1 LGFPPD
7 YAIVKKGQVNFLG
20 GNMEK
25 TIRAKFKK
33 GVIEPLEKLE
43 LKEGE
48 EVEVTLSTP
57 SRVKKALEAI
67 RSTAGAWKETI
78 DCEELIKDIYE
89 SRRLSARRP
98 EVKL

>member
-1 LGFPPD
+1 
-7 YAIVKKGQVNFLG
+7 
-20 GNMEK
+20 MEK

-48 EVEVTLSTP
+48 EVEVTISPLSETE
-57 SRVKKALEAI
+57 KTLDAI
-67 RSTAGAWKETI
+67 RSTAGAWRETVN
-78 DCEELIKDIYE
+78 CEELIKDIYE